1 MPTPLNIC
9 YSGGALGADLAFGDA
24 AKAAGQ
30 RVVHWHFE
38 EKKRDK
44 EDFHILSSVQLKM
57 ADPFLMYANKTLQ
70 RGSYPYSKEYTNNL
84 LRRNYFQV
92 VQSDS
97 LYAVSRI
104 KDGQVL
110 GGTAWA
116 TQMFIDKNKGDGCSC
131 FVFDMNSEHWHIWD
145 GTAFY
150 RNPQTILGKV
160 FSPPKPTGKYAGV
173 GSRELTDKGQ
183 QAIVDLYL

>member
-1 MPTPLNIC
+1 
-9 YSGGALGADLAFGDA
+9 
-24 AKAAGQ
+24 
-30 RVVHWHFE
+30 
-38 EKKRDK
+38 
-44 EDFHILSSVQLKM
+44 M
-57 ADPFLMYANKTLQ
+57 ADPFLVYANKTLK
-70 RGSYPYSKEYTNNL
+70 RGTFPYANEYTNNL

-116 TQMFIDKNKGDGCSC
+116 TQMFIDKHKREACNCY
-131 FVFDMNSEHWHIWD
+131 VYDMVTERWYVW
-145 GTAFY
+145 
-150 RNPQTILGKV
+150 LGHRGYLSRYPGV
-160 FSPPKPTGKYAGV
+160 GIEITPPYPHGKYAGI

-183 QAIVDLYL
+183 QAIVDLYLK